1 MGGGLNNNFF
11 TQMLMNNPQLFQ
23 DPEVLQII
31 QDPNFNKKIQ
41 QYQQSGNIMAM
52 FQDPQISKLMQKI
65 QQSGGFGGMGGQN
78 DNLNDNN
85 NNFNE
90 KNDKEEHHQ
99 HHDHQHHDHQ
109 HHDHQHHDHQPQQHH
124 QPQQQNTQQKSSS
137 KSDVEL
143 KKEKATKLFKEKKFE
158 DAIKAYEECIEIDP
172 KDYIYHSNILACMIE
187 LKQYEQALEKSN
199 ELIKKFDEEQIDFK
213 IKARI

>member
-1 MGGGLNNNFF
+1 MIDSKKQAEEEKGKNKPNFGGMGGGQFNNFF

-31 QDPNFNKKIQ
+31 QDPAFNMKIQ

-65 QQSGGFGGMGGQN
+65 QQSGGFGGMGGN
-78 DNLNDNN
+78 EGGVNEDNN
-85 NNFNE
+85 NNFNQKE
-90 KNDKEEHHQ
+90 NDNDNQQ
-99 HHDHQHHDHQ
+99 HTQHTHTQQQ
-109 HHDHQHHDHQPQQHH
+109 HTQQHTQPQQ
-124 QPQQQNTQQKSSS
+124 SSS

-143 KKEKATKLFKEKKFE
+143 KKETATKLFKDKKFQE
-158 DAIKAYEECIEIDP
+158 AISAYEECIQLDP

-187 LKQYEQALEKSN
+187 LKQ
-199 ELIKKFDEEQIDFK
+199 
-213 IKARI
+213 

>member
-1 MGGGLNNNFF
+1 
-11 TQMLMNNPQLFQ
+11 
-23 DPEVLQII
+23 
-31 QDPNFNKKIQ
+31 
-41 QYQQSGNIMAM
+41 
-52 FQDPQISKLMQKI
+52 
-65 QQSGGFGGMGGQN
+65 MGGQN